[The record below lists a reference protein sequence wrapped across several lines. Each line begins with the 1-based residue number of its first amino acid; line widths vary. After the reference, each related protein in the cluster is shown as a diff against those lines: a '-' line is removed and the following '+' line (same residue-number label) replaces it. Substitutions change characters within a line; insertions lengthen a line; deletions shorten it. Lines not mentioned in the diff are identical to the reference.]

1 MYTEEEFIIA
11 VFCLVEDEAKPL
23 LETKLR
29 SRGFGPQLSDA
40 EVLTIEIVGEFLGYT
55 TDTAIW
61 TYFRR
66 HWRALFP
73 ALGSRPTFARQ
84 AANLWAIKQMLHA
97 RLVRRL
103 GAHEMEVFVVDGLP
117 MPVCAFCRAPR
128 VRRFGGEAAFGYCAS
143 KKQHYFGFKGEIVIT
158 ASGLIVSATAIA
170 ANADER
176 DGVWE
181 LTQGVRGLLIG
192 DKGFIGQ
199 ALAEQ
204 LARERSLKLE
214 TTAAPRAGAQDG
226 RDGDWAAGRALPYRA
241 GARARSLALDESDR
255 AQDLGAHGRRL
266 LLPPSR
272 RRVTPVRATHRGLA
286 IVAHRATTDYDQA
299 TRAP

>member
-11 VFCLVEDEAKPL
+11 VFCVVVDEATPL
-23 LETKLR
+23 LESKLR
-29 SRGFGPQLSDA
+29 SRGFGPRLSDA

-66 HWRALFP
+66 HYRALFP
-73 ALGSRPTFARQ
+73 ALGSRTTFARQ
-84 AANLWAIKQMLHA
+84 AANLWAVKQLLHA

-103 GAHEMEVFVVDGLP
+103 GAHEMDLFVVDGLP

-128 VRRFGGEAAFGYCAS
+128 VRRFRGEAAFGYCRS
-143 KKQHYFGFKGEIVIT
+143 KKQRYFGFKGEVLIT
-158 ASGLIVSATAIA
+158 ASGLIVAATAIA

-181 LTQGVRGLLIG
+181 LSEGLQGLLVG

-199 ALAEQ
+199 ALAAQ
-204 LARERSLKLE
+204 LAAERGLRLE
-214 TTAAPRAGAQDG
+214 TTGVRKTMTETRDPARLRQLGRVRKMVETVIGQLAERFHIERVHARDRWHLTSRIARKILSHTVAVYLCRQAGDASLRFERLIAA
-226 RDGDWAAGRALPYRA
+226 
-241 GARARSLALDESDR
+241 
-255 AQDLGAHGRRL
+255 
-266 LLPPSR
+266 
-272 RRVTPVRATHRGLA
+272 
-286 IVAHRATTDYDQA
+286 
-299 TRAP
+299 

>member
-1 MYTEEEFIIA
+1 MFTEEEFIIA

-73 ALGSRPTFARQ
+73 ALGSRSTFARQ

-214 TTAAPRAGAQDG
+214 TTAVRKNMRETRPEARRRHLGRVRKMVETVIGQLAERFHIERVHARDRWHLTSRIARKILAHTVAVVFCRQAG
-226 RDGDWAAGRALPYRA
+226 
-241 GARARSLALDESDR
+241 DESLR
-255 AQDLGAHGRRL
+255 FERL
-266 LLPPSR
+266 I
-272 RRVTPVRATHRGLA
+272 AA
-286 IVAHRATTDYDQA
+286 
-299 TRAP
+299 